1 MSSSLFQTSQNP
13 ARNNQQMNSNGM
25 KQVNDYLQRTGQTPE
40 QAVRSICKERGIN
53 VEQLLQMVKNMT

>member
-1 MSSSLFQTSQNP
+1 MSSSLFQTNQNP

-40 QAVRSICKERGIN
+40 QAVRSICKERGID